1 MGYCYS
7 FCHCAG
13 GGLSFCVV
21 SRALSQ
27 PQAAGQV
34 IYLLLLIRLMFVG
47 LHGTIWLLSLVLLF
61 SSLWLTLFCFMVKL
75 FFMVVYYSLFRWF
88 VQSDIVDCINS
99 CSRLYSPLPESV
111 VVNCMIRV
119 SYKEKRP

>member
-1 MGYCYS
+1 
-7 FCHCAG
+7 
-13 GGLSFCVV
+13 
-21 SRALSQ
+21 
-27 PQAAGQV
+27 
-34 IYLLLLIRLMFVG
+34 
-47 LHGTIWLLSLVLLF
+47 
-61 SSLWLTLFCFMVKL
+61 MVKF

-119 SYKEKRP
+119 SYKEKTTLIVGVIGLGTSFLPPGGQIFYFRDPQISS

>member
-1 MGYCYS
+1 MAYEMVMPY
-7 FCHCAG
+7 H
-13 GGLSFCVV
+13 
-21 SRALSQ
+21 
-27 PQAAGQV
+27 
-34 IYLLLLIRLMFVG
+34 
-47 LHGTIWLLSLVLLF
+47 LHMPSYFLETF
-61 SSLWLTLFCFMVKL
+61 TEYP
-75 FFMVVYYSLFRWF
+75 YYSLLRWF

>member
-1 MGYCYS
+1 M
-7 FCHCAG
+7 
-13 GGLSFCVV
+13 V